1 MIFIIFTMTNI
12 FAYSCLL
19 SALSFGEMKILNI
32 RGSVGERVR
41 FKCSDWNNVFGVR
54 SNDKYFCRSPCTKD
68 KHVIIKAASGKTT
81 QGNRIEIFNRGNN
94 LFVTFT
100 NLKKSDANIYY
111 CGVKRNGLDPWIKV
125 VLKVADAASYGP
137 TPETVDTITTLPPAV
152 SNSSTLPSNS
162 SDNIT
167 DVSASNTTTTT
178 TTPPATQE
186 AGSKP
191 YLIIGV
197 ILLIT
202 LPMVLL
208 KVMSKKMM
216 KQRKVVA
223 TAAMPLEDAQ
233 EVRVGGKM
241 VSVRFTTETFP
252 CVRLRLFC
260 FTFGIHFIF
269 LTEAEYDEIRR
280 EEATDPD
287 SLYANNSF
295 LQDIGSAAARCET
308 DSRGPCA
315 ESRDN
320 VLYSVAQLPKDQMK
334 PTGQSQPNQSGS
346 AGYDSFYDLAQVPQA
361 P

>member
-81 QGNRIEIFNRGNN
+81 RGNRMEIFNTGNN

-223 TAAMPLEDAQ
+223 TAVMPLEDAQ
-233 EVRVGGKM
+233 E
-241 VSVRFTTETFP
+241 
-252 CVRLRLFC
+252 
-260 FTFGIHFIF
+260 
-269 LTEAEYDEIRR
+269 EAEYDEIRR

-346 AGYDSFYDLAQVPQA
+346 AEDDSFYDLAQVPQA

>member
-1 MIFIIFTMTNI
+1 MFFIIIFTMINI

-19 SALSFGEMKILNI
+19 SALSFVEMKILNI
-32 RGSVGERVR
+32 RGCVGERVR
-41 FKCSDWNNVFGVR
+41 FKCSDWNNVFGVKY
-54 SNDKYFCRSPCTKD
+54 NDKYFCRSPCIAD

-81 QGNRIEIFNRGNN
+81 QGNRMEIFNTGNN
-94 LFVTFT
+94 LYVTFT
-100 NLKKSDANIYY
+100 NLKKSDADTYY
-111 CGVKRNGLDPWIKV
+111 CGVKRNGLPDPWIKV
-125 VLKVADAASYGP
+125 VLKVTDAACYGP
-137 TPETVDTITTLPPAV
+137 KRTPETVDTITTLPPAV

-208 KVMSKKMM
+208 KFMSKKTM
-216 KQRKVVA
+216 KQRKVVS
-223 TAAMPLEDAQ
+223 TAVMPLEDAQ
-233 EVRVGGKM
+233 E
-241 VSVRFTTETFP
+241 
-252 CVRLRLFC
+252 
-260 FTFGIHFIF
+260 
-269 LTEAEYDEIRR
+269 EAEYDEIRR
-280 EEATDPD
+280 EEATDLD

-334 PTGQSQPNQSGS
+334 PTGQSQPNQSES
-346 AGYDSFYDLAQVPQA
+346 AEDDSFYDLAQVPQA